1 MNIKEKKKNI
11 GHGGVDSNTKMK
23 EFSYLNDELN
33 EDFIDAFNR
42 MQDRYITK
50 DEYRL
55 KLEEVLMNLKYVKDI
70 LVKYDF

>member
-1 MNIKEKKKNI
+1 MHIKEKKKDI
-11 GHGGVDSNTKMK
+11 GHGGVDSNTKMS